1 MVLGEGEWED
11 WGRAGD
17 YGSSRLDLEQA
28 AASWSFHWS
37 VRRLWMGFPGLPSP
51 CSQLVSRAAAAQAL
65 FLFDLELFLEC
76 LCHLFLYCSSK
87 TLTGFRQ

>member
-17 YGSSRLDLEQA
+17 CGSNRLDLEQA
-28 AASWSFHWS
+28 AASWSFHSS
-37 VRRLWMGFPGLPSP
+37 VRHLWMGFPGLPSP

-65 FLFDLELFLEC
+65 FLFDLEIFLEC
-76 LCHLFLYCSSK
+76 LSVAELFAVLFLFSS
-87 TLTGFRQ
+87 

>member
-17 YGSSRLDLEQA
+17 CGSNRLDLEQA
-28 AASWSFHWS
+28 AASWSFHSS
-37 VRRLWMGFPGLPSP
+37 VHRLWMEFPGLLSP

-87 TLTGFRQ
+87 TLTRL